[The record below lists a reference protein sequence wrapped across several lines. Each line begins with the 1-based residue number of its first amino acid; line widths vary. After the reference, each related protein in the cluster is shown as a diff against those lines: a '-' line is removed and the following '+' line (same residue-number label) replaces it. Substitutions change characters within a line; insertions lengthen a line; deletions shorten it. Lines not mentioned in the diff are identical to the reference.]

1 MPQAW
6 LQRDGMPPELAERLE
21 HLATLPYP
29 NRVDAVDQARALLAV
44 FDITRSLRR
53 AESEI
58 AHLDD
63 GLLPSSPERAG
74 ELERRRSTFAGLR
87 ALDVSFA
94 LADGCIRH
102 DIALAA
108 GISIDD
114 VDELAARAPEP
125 ES

>member
-6 LQRDGMPPELAERLE
+6 LQRDGMPSELAERLE

-29 NRVDAVDQARALLAV
+29 NRVDAVDQARALLGLYDHTQA
-44 FDITRSLRR
+44 LRR
-53 AESEI
+53 TENEI

-63 GLLPSSPERAG
+63 GLLPASPERAG
-74 ELERRRSTFAGLR
+74 ELEQRRSTFAGLR

-94 LADGCIRH
+94 LADGCTRH

-114 VDELAARAPEP
+114 VDELAARVPEP